1 MDYTTPA
8 DWIDR
13 WADADFDRPAL
24 VFDDGIVPY
33 GHLAMEI
40 AARVR
45 TLRGV
50 VSVGDVVPV
59 VAALDLPSIVDL
71 FAHMAIGA
79 VPLPRGASGAG
90 IGEQRVGEHRAEDA
104 VVCLSTSGTSGAS
117 RLVPLTM
124 TNLTASVVASRV
136 RLGTGP
142 DDRWLACLPLTHIG
156 GLSVL
161 LRSFEAGGA
170 AVVGV
175 FGAATPSLIER
186 AQPSVASVVPTMA
199 HRLLASDPDA
209 IASIGTV
216 LIGGAA
222 LSGSLAENARSAGA
236 HLVPTYGMTEASSQ
250 VATPS
255 PLDREQRVGSVG
267 RPLDGFTITIASPG
281 EDGAGRILVDGPAVF
296 GGYLG
301 EEPRTGPFATND
313 IGAIEPD
320 GSLTVLGRS
329 DEIVITGGENVS
341 LQVVHDALSWL
352 AGVDGVAVVEIDD
365 VEWGTAVCALVVTP
379 DLDAARESA
388 SAVLARHEV
397 PKRWMTA
404 DRIPLLPNGKVDLGA
419 VRAHFEAPGTP
430 GS

>member
-1 MDYTTPA
+1 M
-8 DWIDR
+8 
-13 WADADFDRPAL
+13 
-24 VFDDGIVPY
+24 
-33 GHLAMEI
+33 
-40 AARVR
+40 
-45 TLRGV
+45 
-50 VSVGDVVPV
+50 
-59 VAALDLPSIVDL
+59 
-71 FAHMAIGA
+71 
-79 VPLPRGASGAG
+79 
-90 IGEQRVGEHRAEDA
+90 
-104 VVCLSTSGTSGAS
+104 CLSTSGTSGAS